1 MNKETKQIKLKPKV
15 TEPIRKKPEPI
26 QLQPQSIETMVN
38 IDSSVNR
45 LFIVLTG
52 LLFSLF
58 VIITVYFI
66 VTAGVGETKS
76 EINNAVN
83 VVDNKI
89 EQEIGTVK
97 KLQEQSFDS
106 LTPVLRELNNTLSN
120 DKNKKLDTLTK
131 IMKDIKNNMNK
142 VVKE

>member
-1 MNKETKQIKLKPKV
+1 MIKKETKQIKLKPKV
-15 TEPIRKKPEPI
+15 AQTTKKP
-26 QLQPQSIETMVN
+26 QSQMLPQSIETMVN

-66 VTAGVGETKS
+66 VNAGVGETKTD
-76 EINNAVN
+76 INNAVN

-89 EQEIGTVK
+89 EQEIGEVK
-97 KLQEQSFDS
+97 KLQEEGFDS
-106 LTPVLRELNNTLSN
+106 LTPVLRELNNTLSD

-131 IMKDIKNNMNK
+131 YVKYIKYNMDKNK
-142 VVKE
+142 